1 MDYFFWNQGVD
12 SVQDKD
18 VKRLL
23 DEILM
28 ARPPLVESESNCSV
42 GNWLGMLLCPWPH
55 QKFRKI
61 EANSL
66 HPGGLL
72 TMRVAQLVDSSI
84 YRLLTDMARIAQ
96 DSAENHHTKRLY
108 NAINQMAQRIYGRKR
123 KKERKSR
130 RSAP

>member
-1 MDYFFWNQGVD
+1 
-12 SVQDKD
+12 
-18 VKRLL
+18 
-23 DEILM
+23 
-28 ARPPLVESESNCSV
+28 
-42 GNWLGMLLCPWPH
+42 
-55 QKFRKI
+55 
-61 EANSL
+61 
-66 HPGGLL
+66 
-72 TMRVAQLVDSSI
+72 MRVAQLVDSSI